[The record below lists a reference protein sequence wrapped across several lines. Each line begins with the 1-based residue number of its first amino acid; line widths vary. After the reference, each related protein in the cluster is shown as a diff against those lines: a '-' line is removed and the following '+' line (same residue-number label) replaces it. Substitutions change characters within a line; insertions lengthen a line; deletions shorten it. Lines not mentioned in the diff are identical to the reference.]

1 MKSKEK
7 KSTSGCNNR
16 LIYLFYSLFFAI
28 MIIIAILLFANQ
40 SSREEGGFNL

>member
-7 KSTSGCNNR
+7 KSSGCNNK
-16 LIYLFYSLFFAI
+16 LMYLFYSLFFAI

-40 SSREEGGFNL
+40 SSNEGGFNL